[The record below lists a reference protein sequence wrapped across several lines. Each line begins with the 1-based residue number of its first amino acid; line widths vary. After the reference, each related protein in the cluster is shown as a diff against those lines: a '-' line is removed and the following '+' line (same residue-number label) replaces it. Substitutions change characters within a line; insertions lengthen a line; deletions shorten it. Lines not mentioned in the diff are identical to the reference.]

1 MLNVEQVLSALFEEA
16 ARTTRL
22 DYLYTLVRVEGI
34 TQRMDPL
41 IDMISILYN
50 YSINPPQRENI
61 LSTYRSLVQN
71 HEPLSLLA
79 NLIYCVDNK
88 NFMTQPFFALVKG
101 TFPNQVQPSTSEI
114 VRHLINDALCAKRI
128 ELSSLLEECY
138 PLGIVDNLSEV

>member
-1 MLNVEQVLSALFEEA
+1 MSSFPTMAPLHRRWALGIITKFSMQGGVPMLSVEQVLSALFEEA

-34 TQRMDPL
+34 TQRIDPL
-41 IDMISILYN
+41 VDLLSILNDYFV
-50 YSINPPQRENI
+50 NPPQRENI

-88 NFMTQPFFALVKG
+88 NFMTQPFFVLVKG
-101 TFPNQVQPSTSEI
+101 TFPNQI
-114 VRHLINDALCAKRI
+114 
-128 ELSSLLEECY
+128 
-138 PLGIVDNLSEV
+138 